1 MTRIRLTGQGE
12 FVPLSAEEEAA
23 ADAIETLD
31 AKEIPM
37 KEWQEAMLATD
48 VFMTRAIEDLIDSL
62 LSSEIVTEDQLS
74 AKLIEFRTL
83 KKNERNKK
91 PQL

>member
-12 FVPLSAEEEAA
+12 FVLLSAEEEAA
-23 ADAIETLD
+23 ADAIEALD

-48 VFMTRAIEDLIDSL
+48 AFMTRAVEDLIDSL
-62 LSSEIVTEDQLS
+62 LSSGIITEDQLS

-83 KKNERNKK
+83 KKNERDKK